1 MTFWNYILMVG
12 KKAFIPCE
20 TKISDDV
27 LRYFHGLHRKHSIL
41 MKKIT

>member
-20 TKISDDV
+20 RKISDDV
-27 LRYFHGLHRKHSIL
+27 LKYSHGCIESIQTL
-41 MKKIT
+41 